1 VFFVI
6 HLSKKLD
13 KNSEEDKKQAESLRS
28 YLENKLKEL
37 REDTAKALEE
47 HGRRLSYMELEYV
60 RRETFYRELGGWRD
74 DINRILDQV
83 SELRKSAVELW
94 RDRAK

>member
-1 VFFVI
+1 VFFII

-13 KNSEEDKKQAESLRS
+13 KNGEEDKKRAESLRS

-74 DINRILDQV
+74 DINRILDQI